1 MLVLVCAQLYAAEVL
16 AGWAVVQMGLKVI
29 MIAITQ
35 GKEER

>member
-16 AGWAVVQMGLKVI
+16 AGWAVVQMGLRVV
-29 MIAITQ
+29 MIAITE

>member
-16 AGWAVVQMGLKVI
+16 AGWAVFQTGLRVV
-29 MIAITQ
+29 MIAITE

>member
-16 AGWAVVQMGLKVI
+16 AGWAVFQMGLKVV
-29 MIAITQ
+29 MIAITE